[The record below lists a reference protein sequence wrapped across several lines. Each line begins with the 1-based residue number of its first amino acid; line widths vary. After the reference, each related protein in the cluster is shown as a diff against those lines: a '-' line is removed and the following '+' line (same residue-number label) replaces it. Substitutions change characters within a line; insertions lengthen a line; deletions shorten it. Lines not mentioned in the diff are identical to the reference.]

1 MQTQTRHQT
10 RDGKSAARNAST
22 RNGSATT
29 NTTNTTNTTK
39 PTKTTNS
46 KAAAPSLDEL
56 AQKTSAEL
64 EALFA
69 SAKTFALKELQ
80 GDPRGRALAV
90 PRFDQG
96 VAAAMLRRWSKSP
109 YLPWEGK
116 SFSWKSGSSEGA
128 GINRVRL
135 LKRRRALFAFRTYK
149 TESRVDGQPCV
160 AIDYDVETNPKGV
173 RPLYDELRALGD
185 GVYLGRGMRRR
196 TSDAESDAKSTKK
209 GKKSKKS
216 DEPALLIWFALD
228 ARTPDAKVEWDGY
241 RPSSAT

>member
-1 MQTQTRHQT
+1 MQTQTRHT
-10 RDGKSAARNAST
+10 SRDGKSAARNANT

-29 NTTNTTNTTK
+29 KT
-39 PTKTTNS
+39 TKTTNS
-46 KAAAPSLDEL
+46 KAETPSLDEL

-69 SAKTFALKELQ
+69 SAKAFPLKELQ

-90 PRFDQG
+90 PRLDQG
-96 VAAAMLRRWSKSP
+96 VAAAVLRRLSKSP
-109 YLPWEGK
+109 YSPWEGK
-116 SFSWKSGSSEGA
+116 SFSWKAGSSEGA
-128 GINRVRL
+128 GTNRVRL

-160 AIDYDVETNPKGV
+160 AIDYDLEANPKSV

-196 TSDAESDAKSTKK
+196 KHHEKNNEKNSEKNRSKSLEKNE
-209 GKKSKKS
+209 
-216 DEPALLIWFALD
+216 EPTLLIWFALD
-228 ARTPDAKVEWDGY
+228 ARTPDAKVEWVGY
-241 RPSSAT
+241 QATQAS